1 MGMFPDSDMCVKGSV
16 TIPTVYSAGSTVDAN
31 SAAAQ
36 AVLNVAATGAFSATD
51 NLLGN
56 RVVIN
61 RGGPREEQG
70 TVLSIQAGIS
80 ITLDAN
86 LTYEHTQVQADV
98 VEVCMASLSTVLNK
112 SHYKNMAL
120 YLPANWV
127 TASITL
133 AGCDTADGTFNK
145 IVDSVAAAEVVV
157 AEVTASL
164 FVTFSGVTRDAIA
177 AIPFIKLRSGTLAV
191 QVDQS
196 ATVKTISVVMS
207 R

>member
-1 MGMFPDSDMCVKGSV
+1 MFLDPAICVKRDI
-16 TIPTVYSAGSTVDAN
+16 TIPSVYTTGSTVDAD

-36 AVLNVAATGAFSATD
+36 AVLNVTATTAFSATD
-51 NLLGN
+51 NALGW
-56 RVVIN
+56 RVVIG
-61 RGGPREEQG
+61 RGTAREEQG
-70 TVLSIQAGIS
+70 TVLSIQAAVS

-86 LTYEHTQVQADV
+86 LTYEHTAVQADP
-98 VEVCMASLSTVLNK
+98 VEVCMASLSIVLDK

-157 AEVTASL
+157 AEVTANL
-164 FVTFSGVTRDAIA
+164 FVTFSGVTRNAIA
-177 AIPFIKLRSGTLAV
+177 AIPFIKLRSGTLAA